1 MDLPLSRRISR
12 PQAIS
17 SRRHALVTHEPI
29 QAILM
34 NDLTVLASGL
44 QRSKSIFFVA
54 ACATCLWPGI
64 NAPMALAG
72 GIAFALLLGNPFAAQ
87 VGRISGLLLKIC
99 VVGLGFGLP
108 LATVLASGTTGL
120 WVTGIG
126 VLVIL
131 VSGLLL
137 ARVFALD
144 TQCGSLI
151 SVGTAI
157 CGGSAIAAVS
167 PVIGARSDAI
177 SMSMACVFVLNALA
191 LYLFPWLGGL
201 LDLSQSQF
209 AVWASIAIHD
219 TSSVVGA
226 AATFGDQALAEAT
239 VLKLARALWIVPVVV
254 GFMLFARREQGRAGR
269 ITWPLFV
276 GLFVLAAAVR
286 SLLPALESHFDL
298 VAGAARRGLVLVLFL
313 IGSGLGMP
321 MLRSLGWRPLA
332 HAALLWLLVTAA
344 TLLVVVSDVLPVH

>member
-1 MDLPLSRRISR
+1 
-12 PQAIS
+12 
-17 SRRHALVTHEPI
+17 
-29 QAILM
+29 
-34 NDLTVLASGL
+34 
-44 QRSKSIFFVA
+44 
-54 ACATCLWPGI
+54 
-64 NAPMALAG
+64 MALAG
-72 GIAFALLLGNPFAAQ
+72 GIAFALLLGNPFAAR

-108 LATVLASGTTGL
+108 LATVFSAGTTGL

-126 VLVIL
+126 VLAIL
-131 VSGLLL
+131 ASGMLL
-137 ARVFALD
+137 ARAFALD
-144 TQCGSLI
+144 SQCGSLI

-201 LDLSQSQF
+201 LDLNQSQF
-209 AVWASIAIHD
+209 ATWAAIAIHD

-239 VLKLARALWIVPVVV
+239 VLKLARALWIVPVVI

-276 GLFVLAAAVR
+276 ALFVLAAALR
-286 SLLPALESHFDL
+286 SLLPALEIQFDF

-313 IGSGLGMP
+313 IGSGLSLT
-321 MLRSLGWRPLA
+321 MLRSLGWRPMA
-332 HAALLWLLVTAA
+332 HAALLWLLVSSS
-344 TLLVVVSDVLPVH
+344 TLALVMSDLLPSISTS

>member
-1 MDLPLSRRISR
+1 
-12 PQAIS
+12 
-17 SRRHALVTHEPI
+17 
-29 QAILM
+29 
-34 NDLTVLASGL
+34 
-44 QRSKSIFFVA
+44 
-54 ACATCLWPGI
+54 
-64 NAPMALAG
+64 MALAG

-87 VGRISGLLLKIC
+87 VGRISGLLLKIF

-108 LATVLASGTTGL
+108 LATVLAAGATGL

-131 VSGLLL
+131 ASGILL
-137 ARVFALD
+137 ARAFALD
-144 TQCGSLI
+144 SQCGSLV

-177 SMSMACVFVLNALA
+177 SMSMACVFILNALA

-209 AVWASIAIHD
+209 AAWAAIAIHD

-226 AATFGDQALAEAT
+226 ASTFGDQALAEAT

-254 GFMLFARREQGRAGR
+254 GFMLVARRDQGPAAR
-269 ITWPLFV
+269 IPWPLFV
-276 GLFVLAAAVR
+276 VLFVLAAALR
-286 SLLPALESHFDL
+286 SLLPALETQFDL

-313 IGSGLGMP
+313 IGSGLSLP
-321 MLRSLGWRPLA
+321 MLRSLGWRPMA
-332 HAALLWLLVTAA
+332 HAALLWLLVSLA
-344 TLLVVVSDVLPVH
+344 TLALVVSGLFPRLSSSI

>member
-1 MDLPLSRRISR
+1 M
-12 PQAIS
+12 
-17 SRRHALVTHEPI
+17 
-29 QAILM
+29 
-34 NDLTVLASGL
+34 
-44 QRSKSIFFVA
+44 KSIVFLA
-54 ACATCLWPGI
+54 ACAACLWPGI
-64 NAPMALAG
+64 SAPMALAG
-72 GIAFALLLGNPFAAQ
+72 GIAFALLLGNPFAAR

-108 LATVLASGTTGL
+108 LATVFSAGTTGL

-126 VLVIL
+126 VLAIL
-131 VSGLLL
+131 ASGMLL
-137 ARVFALD
+137 ARAFALD
-144 TQCGSLI
+144 SQCGSLI

-201 LDLSQSQF
+201 LDLNQSQF
-209 AVWASIAIHD
+209 ATWAAIAIHD

-239 VLKLARALWIVPVVV
+239 VLKLARALWIVPVVI

-276 GLFVLAAAVR
+276 ALFVLAAALR
-286 SLLPALESHFDL
+286 SLLPALEIQFDF

-313 IGSGLGMP
+313 IGSGLSLT
-321 MLRSLGWRPLA
+321 MLRSLGWRPMA
-332 HAALLWLLVTAA
+332 HAALLWLLVSSS
-344 TLLVVVSDVLPVH
+344 TLALVMSDLLPSISTS